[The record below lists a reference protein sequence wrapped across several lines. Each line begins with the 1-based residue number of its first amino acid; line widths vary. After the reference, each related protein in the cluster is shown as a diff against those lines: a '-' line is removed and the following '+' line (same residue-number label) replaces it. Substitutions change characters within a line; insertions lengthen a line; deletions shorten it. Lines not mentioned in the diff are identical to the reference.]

1 MFSEQIRN
9 VMERMK
15 VVSAPPDTSVEAAA
29 ILMAERQVGAVLV
42 VEQKRLVGIF
52 TERDVVFRVVAAGRD
67 PRATR
72 LAEVM
77 TREPMT
83 VAPDDSFGY
92 AMLVM
97 HENGFRHMPVI
108 QNGEPVGVVSARNA
122 LDPDLEE
129 FESEAQRRKS
139 FRRQVEKAGSA

>member
-1 MFSEQIRN
+1 MFSEPIRT
-9 VMERMK
+9 VMERNK
-15 VVSAPPDTSVEAAA
+15 VIGAPPDTSAEAAA
-29 ILMAERQVGAVLV
+29 ILMAERKVGAVLV

-52 TERDVVFRVVAAGRD
+52 TERDVVFRVVAQGRD

-77 TREPMT
+77 TKDPKT
-83 VAPDDSFGY
+83 VAPDESFGY

-97 HENGFRHMPVI
+97 HENGFRHLPVV
-108 QNGEPVGVVSARNA
+108 EAGVPIGMISARNA

-129 FESEAQRRKS
+129 FESEAQRRMS
-139 FRRQVEKAGSA
+139 FRKRNASA